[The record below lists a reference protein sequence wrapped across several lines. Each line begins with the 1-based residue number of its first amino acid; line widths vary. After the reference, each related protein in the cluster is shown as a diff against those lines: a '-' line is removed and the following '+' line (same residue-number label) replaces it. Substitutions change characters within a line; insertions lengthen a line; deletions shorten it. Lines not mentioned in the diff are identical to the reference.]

1 MTDSIDWALQML
13 GQAELP
19 SGAANFEN
27 QVMVRI
33 DAVVL
38 AREARPTL
46 GVGFG
51 AAAMAMTI
59 GLASVNALPASGPAS
74 RDVPLELSVFS
85 ANAAFAPATL
95 LATKG

>member
-1 MTDSIDWALQML
+1 MTDSIDRALHML

-19 SGAANFEN
+19 GGPVSLEN
-27 QVMVRI
+27 AVMARI
-33 DAVVL
+33 DTAVR
-38 AREARPTL
+38 AREARPSL

-51 AAAMAMTI
+51 AAAVAMTI
-59 GLASVNALPASGPAS
+59 GLVSVIAVPAA

-95 LATKG
+95 LATEG